1 MEDSTI
7 ALNKV
12 TKYNQRLKKLLKK
25 YQHFHN
31 MQDALIQLSEQAST
45 VSELTLLY
53 PAIHQIL
60 VAYLPSKNFYVVLIN
75 EETKKLEL
83 NYFIDEKDGIKVPL
97 TENNHFDNGLTGYV
111 YKTGKTQYY
120 TKDSIEID
128 TRLNKFKPQG
138 APCEHWL
145 GIPIYKDE
153 TILGVMVTQSYY
165 PEQSYSDAQIELVEI
180 ISLYLSTAIERVK
193 QRESLESEVKFRT
206 SELTNTNNALQ
217 IEIEHRKKTLKQQQI
232 LFKISELATQS
243 KDLDDFYYQI
253 HEIMKSITY
262 AENLYICLYD
272 QKENMLSFPYWVDS
286 IAGNFEKR
294 SFAMGYSEYVISQG
308 STQLLNRTKANK
320 LIEHGAIKRTSKNTQ
335 ATSWLG
341 APLISENGVIGII
354 ACQSYGNTYSFK
366 ADDVDLINFVSQQIA
381 NVLQKHLTMAE
392 LELSHDQLELRVTQ
406 KTQELQRSNHFL
418 QLQIEE
424 RKKIEL
430 QLYHDAHHDPLTG
443 LANRSLFMSRLEQTL
458 NQHLRHPQPGFAVL
472 FIDLDNF
479 KEINDNLGHQVGDAF
494 LIHIAK
500 TLGFCIREHDL
511 LARLGGDEFV
521 ILLTHIYQ
529 AYEAQEVAE
538 RIIDSLSRPFKDNN
552 NVINSGA
559 SIGITCSDQGYKHT
573 DDIMKNADSAM
584 YQSKKSG
591 RGRYAFYQSYHN
603 NNNEQESYRL
613 NEFDTSEI
621 YFKASAIIDL
631 HTENHIACLIDRFW
645 FHPTF
650 GKMKFGQIKKYIPK
664 SVDFHKI
671 EISLL
676 PKISEFIQ
684 CKHAILVR
692 CSIELLNNEYFN
704 ALITELEELNITHRL
719 CLLFNETDLRH
730 ICNNNK
736 NNITKLQSL
745 GIKMGLDDY
754 GHTRCDLSILTQY
767 QFEFILLSTLMC
779 KKIIKDEG
787 YQLQLQGVLAVA
799 NLTQTSVIARG
810 PSILNYQKSLKKYG
824 ISLYS
829 SQYEYIHHKAKNIE
843 NVYS

>member
-12 TKYNQRLKKLLKK
+12 IKYNQRLKKLLKK
-25 YQHFHN
+25 YKHFHN

-60 VAYLPSKNFYVVLIN
+60 ASYLPSKNFYVVLIN
-75 EETKKLEL
+75 EETQKLEL
-83 NYFIDEKDGIKVPL
+83 NYFIDEKDSIKVLL
-97 TENNHFDNGLTGYV
+97 TEDNHFAHSLTGYV

-120 TKDSIEID
+120 TKNSILKNTE
-128 TRLNKFKPQG
+128 LNKFKLQDS
-138 APCEHWL
+138 PCEHWL
-145 GIPIYKDE
+145 GVPIYKDE
-153 TILGVMVTQSYY
+153 IILGVMVTQSYY
-165 PEQSYSDAQIELVEI
+165 PEQSYSNSQIELVEI

-193 QRESLESEVKFRT
+193 QRESLKSEVKYRT

-243 KDLDDFYYQI
+243 KDLDDFYFQI
-253 HEIMKSITY
+253 HQIMKSITY

-272 QKENMLSFPYWVDS
+272 KKDNKLTFPYWVDS
-286 IAGNFEKR
+286 ITGNYHERVF
-294 SFAMGYSEYVISQG
+294 SQGYSEYVINQG
-308 STQLLNRTKANK
+308 STQLLNRAKANK
-320 LIEHGAIKRTSKNTQ
+320 LIDLGTIKRTSKNTQ

-354 ACQSYGNTYSFK
+354 ACQSYANTYSYTGG
-366 ADDVDLINFVSQQIA
+366 DVDLINFVSQQIA

-392 LELSHDQLELRVTQ
+392 LEQSHDQLELRVTK

-479 KEINDNLGHQVGDAF
+479 KEINDKLGHQVGDSF
-494 LIHIAK
+494 LIHIAN
-500 TLGFCIREHDL
+500 TLGLCIREHDL

-521 ILLTHIYQ
+521 ILLTHIYHRH
-529 AYEAQEVAE
+529 EALEVAE
-538 RIIDSLSRPFKDNN
+538 RIIDSLSRPFQQNN

-559 SIGITCSDQGYKHT
+559 SIGITSSDYGYKHT
-573 DDIMKNADSAM
+573 DQIMKHADSAM
-584 YQSKKSG
+584 YQSKNSG
-591 RGRYAFYQSYHN
+591 RGQYALYQNDNCKN
-603 NNNEQESYRL
+603 NFQELALLNSFDVNEV
-613 NEFDTSEI
+613 
-621 YFKASAIIDL
+621 YFKANAIIDL
-631 HTENHIACLIDRFW
+631 NTENHIACMIDRFW
-645 FHPTF
+645 FHPTL
-650 GKMKFGQIKKYIPK
+650 GKIKFNQIKQYIPEEI
-664 SVDFHKI
+664 DFHKT

-676 PKISEFIQ
+676 PKIGDFIR
-684 CKHAILVR
+684 CKHAILVS
-692 CSIELLNNEYFN
+692 CSIELLKNKLFH
-704 ALITELEELNITHRL
+704 ELFTQLKNLNILSRL
-719 CLLFNETDLRH
+719 CLLFNENDLRH
-730 ICNNNK
+730 ISNDQK
-736 NNITKLQSL
+736 SNITQLKNL
-745 GIKMGLDDY
+745 GIKIGLDDY

-767 QFEFILLSTLMC
+767 QFDFILLSSLMC
-779 KKIIKDEG
+779 KRIIKNKAH
-787 YQLQLQGVLAVA
+787 QLQLQGVLAVV
-799 NLTQTSVIARG
+799 NLTQASVIAKG

-824 ISLYS
+824 ITLYS
-829 SQYEYIHHKAKNIE
+829 SQYEYIHHKANDKE
-843 NVYS
+843 NLYS

>member
-1 MEDSTI
+1 VEDSTI
-7 ALNKV
+7 ALDKV
-12 TKYNQRLKKLLKK
+12 TKYNLRLKKLLKK

-60 VAYLPSKNFYVVLIN
+60 ASYLPSKNFYVVITN
-75 EETKKLEL
+75 EETQKLEL
-83 NYFIDEKDGIKVPL
+83 NYFIDEKDGITVPL
-97 TENNHFDNGLTGYV
+97 TEDNHFDNGLTGYV

-120 TKDSIEID
+120 TKKSILKD
-128 TRLNKFKPQG
+128 TELNKFKLQG
-138 APCEHWL
+138 SPCEHWL

-153 TILGVMVTQSYY
+153 TIVGVMVTQSYY

-193 QRESLESEVKFRT
+193 QREYLESEVKYRT
-206 SELTNTNNALQ
+206 SALTDTNNALQ
-217 IEIEHRKKTLKQQQI
+217 SEVEHRKKTIKQQQI

-243 KDLDDFYYQI
+243 KDLDDFYFQI
-253 HEIMKSITY
+253 HQIIKSITY
-262 AENLYICLYD
+262 AENLYICLYN
-272 QKENMLSFPYWVDS
+272 QKDNKLSFPYWVDS
-286 IAGNFEKR
+286 IAGNFKER
-294 SFAMGYSEYVISQG
+294 NFAQGYSEYVISQG
-308 STQLLNRTKANK
+308 NTQLLNRTKANE
-320 LIEHGAIKRTSKNTQ
+320 LIEQGVIKRTSKNTQ

-354 ACQSYGNTYSFK
+354 ACQSYGDTYSFT

-381 NVLQKHLTMAE
+381 NVLQKHLTMAQ
-392 LELSHDQLELRVTQ
+392 LEQSHEQLELRVTQ

-479 KEINDNLGHQVGDAF
+479 KEINDNLGHQVGDSF
-494 LIHIAK
+494 LIHIAE
-500 TLGFCIREHDL
+500 TLGICIREHDL

-521 ILLTHIYQ
+521 ILLTHIYHKH
-529 AYEAQEVAE
+529 EAQEVAE
-538 RIIDSLSRPFKDNN
+538 RIIDSLSRPFKENN

-573 DDIMKNADSAM
+573 DEIMKNADSAM
-584 YQSKKSG
+584 YQSKNNG
-591 RGRYAFYQSYHN
+591 RGRYAFYQSYN
-603 NNNEQESYRL
+603 SNTNAQETCRL
-613 NEFDTSEI
+613 SAFDASEI
-621 YFKASAIIDL
+621 YFKATAIIDL
-631 HTENHIACLIDRFW
+631 HTENHIACMIDRFW
-645 FHPTF
+645 FHPTL
-650 GKMKFGQIKKYIPK
+650 GKMKFDQIKKYIPK
-664 SVDFHKI
+664 EVDFHKI
-671 EISLL
+671 EMSLL
-676 PKISEFIQ
+676 PKISAFIQ
-684 CKHAILVR
+684 CKHAILVS
-692 CSIELLNNEYFN
+692 CNIELLNAKYFN
-704 ALITELEELNITHRL
+704 KLIAELDELNMTHRL

-730 ICNNNK
+730 ICNKNK
-736 NNITKLQSL
+736 SNITKLQSL
-745 GIKMGLDDY
+745 GVKIGLDDY

-767 QFEFILLSTLMC
+767 QFEFILLSPLMC

-799 NLTQTSVIARG
+799 NLTQTSVIAKG

>member
-1 MEDSTI
+1 VEDSTI

-12 TKYNQRLKKLLKK
+12 IKYNQRLKKLLKK

-60 VAYLPSKNFYVVLIN
+60 SAYLPSKNFYVVLIN
-75 EETKKLEL
+75 DETKKLEL
-83 NYFIDEKDGIKVPL
+83 NYFIDEKDGITVPL
-97 TENNHFDNGLTGYV
+97 TEDNHFDQGLTGYV
-111 YKTGKTQYY
+111 FKTGKTQYY
-120 TKDSIEID
+120 TRKSIVRD
-128 TRLNKFKPQG
+128 TKLKKFKLQG
-138 APCEHWL
+138 SPCEHWL

-153 TILGVMVTQSYY
+153 TIVGVMVTQSYY
-165 PEQSYSDAQIELVEI
+165 AEKVYSEAQIELVEI

-193 QRESLESEVKFRT
+193 QREYLESEVKYRT
-206 SELTNTNNALQ
+206 SELTNTNNTLQ
-217 IEIEHRKKTLKQQQI
+217 IEIEHRKKALKQQQI
-232 LFKISELATQS
+232 LFEISELATQS
-243 KDLDDFYYQI
+243 KNLDDFYFQI
-253 HEIMKSITY
+253 HQIIKSITY

-272 QKENMLSFPYWVDS
+272 QKDNKLSFPYWVDS
-286 IAGNFEKR
+286 IMGNYHER
-294 SFAMGYSEYVISQG
+294 SFSQGYSEYVISQG
-308 STQLLNRTKANK
+308 STQLLNRTKANE
-320 LIEHGAIKRTSKNTQ
+320 LIDQGIIKRTSKNTQ

-354 ACQSYGNTYSFK
+354 ACQSYGNTYSFT

-392 LELSHDQLELRVTQ
+392 LEQSHDQLEQRVTL

-479 KEINDNLGHQVGDAF
+479 KEVNDNLGHQVGDSF
-494 LIHIAK
+494 LIHIAS
-500 TLGFCIREHDL
+500 TLGLCIREHDL

-529 AYEAQEVAE
+529 RHEAQEVAE
-538 RIIDSLSRPFKDNN
+538 RIIDSLSRPFQENN
-552 NVINSGA
+552 NVIRSGA
-559 SIGITCSDQGYKHT
+559 SIGITCSDQGYQHT
-573 DDIMKNADSAM
+573 DEIMKNADSAM
-584 YQSKKSG
+584 YQSKNSG
-591 RGRYAFYQSYHN
+591 RGRYAFYKSYNCKN
-603 NNNEQESYRL
+603 NLQELTRL
-613 NEFDTSEI
+613 NSFDVNEV
-621 YFKASAIIDL
+621 YFKANAIIDL
-631 HTENHIACLIDRFW
+631 NTENHIACMIDRFW
-645 FHPTF
+645 FHPTL
-650 GKMKFGQIKKYIPK
+650 GKVKFDQIKKYIPK
-664 SVDFHKI
+664 EIDYHKI

-676 PKISEFIQ
+676 PKISDFIQ
-684 CKHAILVR
+684 CKHAILVS
-692 CSIELLNNEYFN
+692 CSIELLNDKHFNEL
-704 ALITELEELNITHRL
+704 LIQLKNLNILSQL
-719 CLLFNETDLRH
+719 CLLFTETDLRH
-730 ICNNNK
+730 ISNDQK
-736 NNITKLQSL
+736 NNIVELKHL
-745 GIKMGLDDY
+745 GIKIGLDDY

-767 QFEFILLSTLMC
+767 QFDFILLSSLMC

-787 YQLQLQGVLAVA
+787 HQLQLQGVLAVA
-799 NLTQTSVIARG
+799 NLTQASVIAKG

-829 SQYEYIHHKAKNIE
+829 SQYEYIHHKANNKEIQ
-843 NVYS
+843 YS